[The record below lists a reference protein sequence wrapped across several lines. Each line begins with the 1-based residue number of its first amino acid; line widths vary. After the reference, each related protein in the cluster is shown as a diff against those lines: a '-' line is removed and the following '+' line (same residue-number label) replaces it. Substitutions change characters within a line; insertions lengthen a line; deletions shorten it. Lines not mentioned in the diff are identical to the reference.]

1 MRALPASYY
10 VEPRWAEAERAC
22 VFAPGWHF
30 IAHLSQLAGPGDHV
44 VAEAAGV
51 PLLAVRGHDDA
62 IRVLHNVCRH
72 RAGPLAT
79 QDGRAARLLRCRYH
93 GWTYGLDGRLVAP
106 RRTCRRTAT
115 SIRRASACPRRATM
129 SGTGCSSPRSVRRR
143 MPRPGLRIVASPA
156 DDLVGLRHVA
166 RDAYELDCNWK
177 VYVDNYLE
185 GYHLPHVHPA
195 LNRLLDYR
203 RYATALGRWHSVQSS
218 PLDAVAGPYRAG
230 EARYVFLYPCTML
243 NLLPDRLQTNRVV
256 PLAPQRCRVVFD
268 YYAAAEVADDAV
280 AADRRFSDGVQRE
293 DQEICEAVQR
303 GLASGSYHDGPLNP
317 QREAALAHFHAL
329 LRDDYAK
336 ATG

>member
-30 IAHLSQLAGPGDHV
+30 IAHLSQLAEPGDHV

-51 PLLAVRGHDDA
+51 PLLAIRGHDDA

-93 GWTYGLDGRLVAP
+93 GWSYGLDGRLVA
-106 RRTCRRTAT
+106 AT
-115 SIRRASACPRRATM
+115 DLPPDCDIDPSRICLPEARNHVWHGLLFAAT
-129 SGTGCSSPRSVRRR
+129 GAVPDAAAW
-143 MPRPGLRIVASPA
+143 LADVASPP

-166 RDAYELDCNWK
+166 RDVYELDCNWK

-243 NLLPDRLQTNRVV
+243 NLLPDRLQTNRIV
-256 PLAPQRCRVVFD
+256 PLAPQRCRVIFD